1 MHSIETANVLLC
13 LLGITL
19 TISGPYIL
27 YRTVIGVRARRLED
41 PKAGLQIFSNF
52 LNLIIAVLFLMG
64 GILFIVN
71 NLKGNPLE

>member
-13 LLGITL
+13 LLGIVL

-27 YRTVIGVRARRLED
+27 CRTVIGVRARRLED
-41 PKAGLQIFSNF
+41 PKASLQIFSNF
-52 LNLIIAVLFLMG
+52 LNLIIAVLFLLG